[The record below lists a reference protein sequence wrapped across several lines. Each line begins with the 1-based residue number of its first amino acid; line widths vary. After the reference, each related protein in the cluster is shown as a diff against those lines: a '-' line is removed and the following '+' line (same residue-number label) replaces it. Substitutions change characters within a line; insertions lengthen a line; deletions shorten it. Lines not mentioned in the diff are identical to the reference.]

1 MTALVHFEAAR
12 RALVEAVQ
20 FDDVLKIKDVAEQA
34 ALYARQANDTE
45 LIEKATE
52 IKVRAERRAGEMLRK
67 ARESG
72 DLRGQGN
79 PQLSTA
85 STIGLEQIGITRDQ
99 SSRYQKLAEMPA
111 EHFETAIESAKAAAG
126 EVSTAFMLRQAK
138 QAQKSMPST
147 IEPPE
152 ALREI
157 EPPKPAKPASVSEV
171 DQLRARV
178 KELEASN
185 AELRANLDETLADNE
200 SMAKSFEGDDRLG
213 EALADAKKWRA
224 EVMVLR
230 QRVNGLMNEKN
241 EAVRS
246 AKSWQRKAEK
256 VAHV

>member
-1 MTALVHFEAAR
+1 MSEQETLPARISRIEHQLAIAATPSDIKQVIAVAEAAIAFAKSLGR
-12 RALVEAVQ
+12 EFVEAREKAEHLKLDAERKLGGMLAAMPKAIGGRPAKTPTNVEGVSETTIADVGVDYKTSARVQ
-20 FDDVLKIKDVAEQA
+20 KIA
-34 ALYARQANDTE
+34 ALPEETIQA
-45 LIEKATE
+45 
-52 IKVRAERRAGEMLRK
+52 IKAGEITVNK
-67 ARESG
+67 AIAPAAKADAPKQE
-72 DLRGQGN
+72 
-79 PQLSTA
+79 
-85 STIGLEQIGITRDQ
+85 
-99 SSRYQKLAEMPA
+99 KPA
-111 EHFETAIESAKAAAG
+111 EVA
-126 EVSTAFMLRQAK
+126 
-138 QAQKSMPST
+138 
-147 IEPPE
+147 
-152 ALREI
+152 
-157 EPPKPAKPASVSEV
+157 EV
-171 DQLRARV
+171 DQLRARI